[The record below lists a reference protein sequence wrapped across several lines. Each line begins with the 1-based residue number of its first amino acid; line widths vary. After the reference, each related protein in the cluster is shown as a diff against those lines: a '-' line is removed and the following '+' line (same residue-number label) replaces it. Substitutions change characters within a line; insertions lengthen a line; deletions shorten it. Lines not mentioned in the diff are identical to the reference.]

1 MSTVTEDEVASL
13 IPLAKAIAANK
24 RSRLETKPPIDDLI
38 SEAMLGLTRASQKY
52 DPSRGIPFRAFA
64 ISHINWAL
72 GQYLTS
78 LFGYRSMGSER
89 TSRVRPQHLE
99 ALDAV
104 NVTRPFSYKPTMFE
118 DVWLR
123 ERLDKLNEKHRA
135 IIDNIAAGHTIPE
148 TIKITKASYRMY
160 KIAINAARMAL
171 SL

>member
-1 MSTVTEDEVASL
+1 MSTVTEDEVAAL

-38 SEAMLGLTRASQKY
+38 SEAMLGLMRASQKY

-72 GQYLTS
+72 GQYLTL

-89 TSRVRPQHLE
+89 TSRIRPQQLAPIDE
-99 ALDAV
+99 V
-104 NVTRPFSYKPTMFE
+104 NTPRLFSYQATLFE
-118 DVWLR
+118 NVWLR

-148 TIKITKASYRMY
+148 TIKITKSSYRMY

>member
-38 SEAMLGLTRASQKY
+38 SEAMLGLMRASQKY

-72 GQYLTS
+72 GQYLIL
-78 LFGYRSMGSER
+78 LFGYRSLGSER
-89 TSRVRPQHLE
+89 TSRVRLQHLE
-99 ALDAV
+99 SLDIA

-148 TIKITKASYRMY
+148 TIKITKSSYRMY